1 MAADATNG
9 PPSPVIS
16 ALADA
21 ADADEVEGS
30 ELAPPVSLSE
40 KLDENRMASAGMA
53 PACCAAD
60 IFLHY
65 NEERRKTT
73 RLMSVLHVP
82 VLPRHPTFLSERLT
96 RSSRDLRLM

>member
-9 PPSPVIS
+9 PPSPVNS

-30 ELAPPVSLSE
+30 ELAPPVSLSA
-40 KLDENRMASAGMA
+40 KLDENLMASAGRA

-65 NEERRKTT
+65 NEEKRKTT
-73 RLMSVLHVP
+73 RLMSDVHVP
-82 VLPRHPTFLSERLT
+82 VLPQHPTFLSDRLT